1 VESHAEH
8 AVRKVELKNGLRLL
22 LKEDHRLP
30 FVEFRLVGRGG
41 VLAETV
47 ENNGATLLLARMLVQ
62 GTTRRSAEQLAS
74 EIESIGGHL
83 DTYAGNNSFG
93 ISAEVLGDDFA
104 TGLDL
109 VSDVLLHPAFPAP
122 ALELERQIQFAALRA
137 QRDDLLASANRLMRR
152 TLFGDVGYG
161 LMPHGTEEGLQSLKV
176 SDLKALHQKLV
187 VPQNCVLAIYG
198 DINAAK
204 VERAVQARFGAW
216 KAGPLTA
223 TRDRLRSKSP
233 PGPRLPNRAVEFRE
247 KKQTVLILG
256 FPGTTMEHPDRFALE
271 LLQEACSDMGSRLF
285 LRIRENLG
293 LAYYVGAQHFPGLVP
308 GYFSFYV
315 GTDPAKAELVER
327 ELMKESEEL
336 SQHGLTEQ
344 ELKRAKA
351 KLIGQKKIARQD
363 LGTCASTMA
372 LDELYGLGYDYSEQE
387 NAFFEAVT
395 LEDVRRVA
403 AAYLRPELV
412 VVASVKPKP

>member
-1 VESHAEH
+1 LS
-8 AVRKVELKNGLRLL
+8 K
-22 LKEDHRLP
+22 
-30 FVEFRLVGRGG
+30 
-41 VLAETV
+41 
-47 ENNGATLLLARMLVQ
+47 ARPVVPP
-62 GTTRRSAEQLAS
+62 SKLAS
-74 EIESIGGHL
+74 QIESIGGHL

-109 VSDVLLHPAFPAP
+109 VSDVLLHTGFPRP
-122 ALELERQIQFAALRA
+122 GFELERQIQFAALRA

-152 TLFGDVGYG
+152 TLFGDAGYG
-161 LMPHGTEEGLQSLKV
+161 LMPHGTEAGLQSLKV

-223 TRDRLRSKSP
+223 TRDRLPSKSS

-308 GYFSFYV
+308 GYFSF
-315 GTDPAKAELVER
+315 LCR
-327 ELMKESEEL
+327 HRS
-336 SQHGLTEQ
+336 
-344 ELKRAKA
+344 
-351 KLIGQKKIARQD
+351 
-363 LGTCASTMA
+363 
-372 LDELYGLGYDYSEQE
+372 
-387 NAFFEAVT
+387 
-395 LEDVRRVA
+395 
-403 AAYLRPELV
+403 RPRP
-412 VVASVKPKP
+412 S